1 MHRLVTLSACAAAG
15 FLLAGCPATGPR
27 PYSKAAGGARCA
39 DTVRV
44 AETRIV
50 TAAEADKLTLGAAV
64 DRMSQSLLRAPEG
77 SAWKPEAA
85 RAIEIRDSR
94 TDLSILVEDA
104 EWVLALQAAL
114 DGPLPSEDK
123 ARLRRL
129 HERYAAHAPHAEIAA
144 QVTTLLETVRDE
156 NLRRE
161 LKKLAN
167 RSWER
172 ERRHGARAAEAAKV
186 SSPAPAPSSPSLPL
200 DAPAVPADASARAQA
215 DSSDSGLAPE
225 RYCADRRA
233 EAARSF
239 AEGRNATDGATRER
253 LLRQSIASLDAC
265 ITRFP
270 DAAEAA
276 KARGNRARVAG
287 ELKR

>member
-1 MHRLVTLSACAAAG
+1 MLSACVVAG

-27 PYSKAAGGARCA
+27 PYSSAVSGARCA

-44 AETRIV
+44 AETRIAS
-50 TAAEADKLTLGAAV
+50 AAEADKLTLGAVV

-77 SAWKPEAA
+77 STWKPEAG
-85 RAIEIRDSR
+85 RAVEIRDSR

-104 EWVLALQAAL
+104 EWVLALQTAL
-114 DGPLPSEDK
+114 DGPLPAEDK

-144 QVTTLLETVRDE
+144 QVTTLLGTIRDE

-172 ERRHGARAAEAAKV
+172 ERRHGTRAAIEPAKAAAPASV
-186 SSPAPAPSSPSLPL
+186 ASSTPSLPIDVPGTPAPSN
-200 DAPAVPADASARAQA
+200 ASA
-215 DSSDSGLAPE
+215 DSSDTGLAPE

-233 EAARSF
+233 EAARAF
-239 AEGRNATDGATRER
+239 ADGRNATDATTRER

-265 ITRFP
+265 ITRYP

-276 KARGNRARVAG
+276 KARQNRARVAG

>member
-1 MHRLVTLSACAAAG
+1 
-15 FLLAGCPATGPR
+15 LLTGCPATGPR
-27 PYSKAAGGARCA
+27 PYSSAAGGARCA

-50 TAAEADKLTLGAAV
+50 AAGEADKLTLGAAV

-77 SAWKPEAA
+77 STWRPEAA
-85 RAIEIRDSR
+85 RAVEIRDSR

-104 EWVLALQAAL
+104 EWVLALSTAL
-114 DGPLPSEDK
+114 DGPLPAEDK

-144 QVTTLLETVRDE
+144 QVTTLLATVRDE
-156 NLRRE
+156 GLRRE

-172 ERRHGARAAEAAKV
+172 ERRHGARAASEPPKAALPAPV
-186 SSPAPAPSSPSLPL
+186 PSSTPSLPMDAPTVPAPANAL
-200 DAPAVPADASARAQA
+200 A

-239 AEGRNATDGATRER
+239 AEGRNASDGAARER

-276 KARGNRARVAG
+276 KARQNRARVTG